1 MTTIKMNATRIN
13 DCRKISKISMEK
25 KTKKLKRKTSNN
37 EHENKK
43 MTYRNCT
50 DVNSLT

>member
-1 MTTIKMNATRIN
+1 MTA
-13 DCRKISKISMEK
+13 EK
-25 KTKKLKRKTSNN
+25 YQRSAWKKKLKRKTSNN

-43 MTYRNCT
+43 MTYRDCT

>member
-1 MTTIKMNATRIN
+1 MTA
-13 DCRKISKISMEK
+13 EK
-25 KTKKLKRKTSNN
+25 YQRSAWKQKTKKLKRKTSNN